1 MGRRG
6 TVGSVAGVLIALFAA
21 GTAMATNWGGPR
33 DSSVHCDTIPLT
45 SQCVGEN
52 TSHSIYIESSVDAE
66 LSEEIV
72 WSVANY
78 TAVSD
83 ISMFISTSSSSDV
96 KVRAV
101 DYGMNGWWASTAC
114 EFAGSPTIYGG
125 SETPLPGTRW
135 CKAQVFRYNLFY
147 RASKYP
153 TDNNERSITCQELG
167 HTIGLRHATS
177 GTGDPDLGELVH
189 EEGQPDEDHYDHPRS
204 EPRQCALLS
213 LADEQRRSGRCSLA
227 SR

>member
-1 MGRRG
+1 MAVAS
-6 TVGSVAGVLIALFAA
+6 VGSAA
-21 GTAMATNWGGPR
+21 GTNFGGPR
-33 DSSVHCDTIPLT
+33 DSGIHCDTIPET

-52 TSHSIYIESSVDAE
+52 ASHSVFIESSVDAG
-66 LSEEIV
+66 LRDEIV

-78 TAVSD
+78 TAVLD

-114 EFAGSPTIYGG
+114 EFAGSPTVYGG

-177 GTGDPDLGELVH
+177 GTGDPDWANSCMKVNNQTKITTTTH
-189 EEGQPDEDHYDHPRS
+189 DRS
-204 EPRQCALLS
+204 HINARY
-213 LADEQRRSGRCSLA
+213 
-227 SR
+227 

>member
-1 MGRRG
+1 MHGLAKNSRQCGRSLDGGGLCRERG
-6 TVGSVAGVLIALFAA
+6 SDQLRWSAGR
-21 GTAMATNWGGPR
+21 W
-33 DSSVHCDTIPLT
+33 DSLRHDRTDQSNASARTRRT
-45 SQCVGEN
+45 
-52 TSHSIYIESSVDAE
+52 YIESSVDAE
-66 LSEEIV
+66 LVEEIQ

-78 TAVSD
+78 TAVTD
-83 ISMFISTSSSSDV
+83 VSMTISTSSSSDV

-101 DYGMNGWWASTAC
+101 DYGANSWWASLAC
-114 EFAGSPTIYGG
+114 EFAGSPTVYGG

-177 GTGDPDLGELVH
+177 CMKTNNQTKITTTAHD
-189 EEGQPDEDHYDHPRS
+189 RS
-204 EPRQCALLS
+204 HVNARY
-213 LADEQRRSGRCSLA
+213 
-227 SR
+227 